1 MVEKIKATKDQVLQ
15 HMERELA
22 KYGGDRIDVKQM
34 GELADIVKDLAEAEK
49 SCWEAEYYRSISEAM
64 EGGSSGYSGYGGGSG
79 GSSGYGGGSMG
90 YSGSG
95 GGSAANGG
103 RRGYGGGGG
112 GGGMGHTDP
121 ISNIREMLASAN
133 PEKRA
138 QIRNEISGL
147 MSM

>member
-1 MVEKIKATKDQVLQ
+1 MVEMIKATKDQILQ
-15 HMERELA
+15 HMERELN
-22 KYGGDRIDVKQM
+22 KYGGDKVDVKQM

-64 EGGSSGYSGYGGGSG
+64 DE
-79 GSSGYGGGSMG
+79 GSSGYGGGGGGSRGYGGGMG
-90 YSGSG
+90 YN
-95 GGSAANGG
+95 GSAANGG
-103 RRGYGGGGG
+103 RRGYGGS
-112 GGGMGHTDP
+112 MGHTDP
-121 ISNIREMLASAN
+121 IASIREMLATAN